1 MYNPLLLAAKRFGR
15 TLVGYAVAF
24 VLWYLSIKISQLP
37 VPEILVPVVAAIIN
51 AIGKYIRDTLKIRVP
66 F

>member
-1 MYNPLLLAAKRFGR
+1 MYKPFELAFKRAGRSLLAF
-15 TLVGYAVAF
+15 AVAF
-24 VLWYLSIKISQLP
+24 VLWYLSIKISSLP
-37 VPEILVPVVAAIIN
+37 VPEILMPIVAAIIN